1 MTWRDARRHRDGS
14 ATSVV
19 RPVVVALVVLLV
31 ALLASCSD
39 DDDATPDMTENGGIA
54 AEPDAEVVPETE
66 DRFRPVFHY
75 TPERNW
81 MNDPNGP
88 LYANGQYH
96 LFYQYNP
103 NGLEWGDIS
112 WGHAVSDDLVTWT
125 ELPVALPAD
134 LPNMVFSGSAV
145 VTRDDPASLCPPG
158 TSELVDDCIIAA
170 YTWHLVDPGTG
181 LTRQDQRLAVS
192 RDDGLTFEPYAG
204 NPVID
209 FELVDFRD
217 PNVFWHEE
225 SDRWIMLVA
234 LPVERQIVF
243 FASDDLVTWEETSR
257 FGPTGAI
264 DGLWEC
270 PVLLE
275 LPMLDGSGSR
285 WVLKVDHQSGH
296 VTGGSGAQ
304 YFVGDFDGRE
314 FVTELGAPPR
324 WVDWGADFYCAMAF
338 SNAPAHPAGPAWI
351 GWMSNWDYASLTPTF
366 PWRGAMT
373 VPRRVALDDRDG
385 VATLVQSPVETI
397 DDLRGPSVEFAG
409 DDVASLNDELAQVEF
424 PEALDLVAE
433 LDVGDADA
441 IGLDLVLGD
450 ASAVRIG
457 FDAAS
462 STLTV
467 DRTNSGAVPVPSF
480 GLPHLAPLT
489 PSNGMIELRVLV
501 DRSSVEV
508 FADDGTVVFTE
519 LVFPDAGPNRV
530 EAWSDGGAT
539 GPLAMQVWD
548 LAEAADS

>member
-1 MTWRDARRHRDGS
+1 MTWRDARRHHDGS

-19 RPVVVALVVLLV
+19 RPVVVALFVLLV
-31 ALLASCSD
+31 APLASCSD
-39 DDDATPDMTENGGIA
+39 DDESTPATPD
-54 AEPDAEVVPETE
+54 PDAEVVPESE
-66 DRFRPVFHY
+66 DRFRPLFHY
-75 TPERNW
+75 TPAQNW

-88 LYANGQYH
+88 LYANGRYH

-103 NGLEWGDIS
+103 DGLLWGNIA

-125 ELPVALPAD
+125 ELPVAIPAD
-134 LPNMVFSGSAV
+134 SPNMVFSGSAV
-145 VTRDDPASLCPPG
+145 VARDDPAGLCPPEQ
-158 TSELVDDCIIAA
+158 SELDDDCIVAA
-170 YTWHLVDPGTG
+170 YTGHRVDPGTG

-192 RDDGLTFEPYAG
+192 RDDGVTFEPFAG

-209 FELVDFRD
+209 RDLVDFRD
-217 PNVFWHEE
+217 PNVFWHDE
-225 SDRWIMLVA
+225 SGRWVMLVA
-234 LPVERQIVF
+234 LPVERQIAF

-285 WVLKVDHQSGH
+285 WVLKIDHQSGH

-338 SNAPAHPAGPAWI
+338 SNAPEHPAGPAWI

-385 VATLVQSPVETI
+385 VATMVQRPVETI
-397 DDLRGPSVEFAG
+397 DDLRGASVEFDG
-409 DDVASLNDELAQVEF
+409 DDVAALNEEIGRA
-424 PEALDLVAE
+424 ALPDAFDLVAE
-433 LDVGDADA
+433 LDVGEAGA
-441 IGLDLVLGD
+441 VGLDLILGEE
-450 ASAVRIG
+450 SAVRIG

-467 DRTNSGAVPVPSF
+467 DRTNSGAVPAPTF
-480 GLPHLAPLT
+480 GLPHQAPLT
-489 PSNGMIELRVLV
+489 PSDGPIELRVLV

-508 FADDGTVVFTE
+508 FADDGSVVFTE

-530 EAWSDGGAT
+530 AAWSDGGPT
-539 GPLAMQVWD
+539 GTLAMEVWD
-548 LAEAADS
+548 LTGAGDS